1 MADIETVTR
10 GLRQVEQLS
19 RDIGQ
24 DGWIQASLVPTVCR
38 VELHR
43 WIKAEYLQSR
53 MDTAHTWMRPDGQ
66 QRRAMDPEQRRRKT
80 ALQNRGLDPS
90 TWMPPAEPELFVQL
104 TARGLLLATAHLR
117 RPLPETVKL
126 CVLLDAR
133 RPIKGETEAE
143 ASRRR
148 ANLGRSI
155 RREVQRASHGRYVV
169 ADALAKYGAQ
179 LDEARLTASD

>member
-38 VELHR
+38 VELYR
-43 WIKAEYLQSR
+43 WIDAGYLQSR
-53 MDTAHTWMRPDGQ
+53 MDTAHTWMRPEGQ

-90 TWMPPAEPELFVQL
+90 TWMPPAEPELFVRL
-104 TARGLLLATAHLR
+104 TDRGLLLATAHLR
-117 RPLPETVKL
+117 RPVPEGVPLK
-126 CVLLDAR
+126 VLLDAR
-133 RPIKGETEAE
+133 RPVSGETAAEAE
-143 ASRRR
+143 RCRKRLERNLQRRVKR
-148 ANLGRSI
+148 TEP
-155 RREVQRASHGRYVV
+155 RRYCVV
-169 ADALAKYGAQ
+169 DALTKYGEQ
-179 LDEARLTASD
+179 LDASKLPAS